1 MMSILRGVLFN
12 LYLFWITLFM
22 GLGTIPIRLMKRQ
35 DLALSYAKLW
45 ARAVLAGFTRIC
57 SVRIEIMGQENLPS
71 GPLLIASQHQS
82 FFDGFIWMNLVDRP
96 DYIIKSEL
104 TRIPVVGPMLLL
116 TGMIAVD
123 RKAGSKALRDM
134 MHASKAAH
142 ADNRQI
148 IIFPEGTRTLPG
160 ERHPIQPGIIALAR
174 QADVPVV
181 PVATDSGLFWD
192 RNPWIKNPGVLHV
205 VIGQPLAPQQ
215 ERKAFTQT
223 LESAWDELCTTHVLP
238 RDPVDNSVDLKNA

>member
-1 MMSILRGVLFN
+1 MSILRGVLFN

-22 GLGTIPIRLMKRQ
+22 GFGTIPIRLMKRQ

-45 ARAVLAGFTRIC
+45 ARLVLAGFCRIC
-57 SVRIEIMGQENLPS
+57 SVRIEITGRENLPS

-82 FFDGFIWMNLVDRP
+82 FFDGFIWMTLVDRP
-96 DYIIKSEL
+96 DYIVKSEL

-116 TGMIAVD
+116 TGMIAID
-123 RKAGSKALRDM
+123 RKAGPKALRNM
-134 MHASKAAH
+134 MQATKAAH

-160 ERHPIQPGIIALAR
+160 ERVSIQPGVIALAR
-174 QADVPVV
+174 QADTPVV

-192 RNPWIKNPGVLHV
+192 RNPWLKRPGILHV
-205 VIGQPLAPQQ
+205 AIGRPLPVEQ
-215 ERKAFTQT
+215 ERRAFTKG
-223 LESAWDELCTTHVLP
+223 LESAWDDLCTTHALP
-238 RDPVDNSVDLKNA
+238 RDPVDNSVDLTNP